1 MMVCCTVFDTVDAE
15 AKTVF
20 FSLAISGRRVSKKTL
35 FDKHN
40 FGGKKMAEAK
50 KNMLTEEGYRKLEEE
65 LQDLKVNK
73 RKEIAAKIK
82 EAREQGDLSENA
94 EYDAAKDEQRDNEH
108 RIEEV
113 EKILKNAVI
122 VPADEGDK
130 DVVHIGC
137 TVKILDVEFNE
148 ELEYKIVGS
157 TEADVLQGMISNES
171 PVGVALMGSKAGE
184 TVEVETPSGELVKY
198 KILEFY
204 K

>member
-1 MMVCCTVFDTVDAE
+1 
-15 AKTVF
+15 
-20 FSLAISGRRVSKKTL
+20 
-35 FDKHN
+35 
-40 FGGKKMAEAK
+40 MAETK

-122 VPADEGDK
+122 VANDEGDK
-130 DVVHIGC
+130 DAVHIGC
-137 TVKILDVEFNE
+137 TVKLLDIEFEE
-148 ELEYKIVGS
+148 ELTYKIVGS
-157 TEADVLQGMISNES
+157 TEADVLSGKISNES
-171 PVGVALMGSKAGE
+171 PVGQALIGAKAGS
-184 TVEVETPSGELVKY
+184 TVEVETPTGAMVSY
-198 KILEFY
+198 KILEIESNR
-204 K
+204 